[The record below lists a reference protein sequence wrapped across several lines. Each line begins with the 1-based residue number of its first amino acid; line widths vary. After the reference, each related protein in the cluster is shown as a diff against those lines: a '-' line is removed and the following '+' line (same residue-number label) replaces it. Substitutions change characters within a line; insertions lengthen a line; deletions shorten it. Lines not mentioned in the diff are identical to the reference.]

1 MKKRLLTSLV
11 ILVATGIFVA
21 SRYYTTYAFDAFVG
35 ILAILGCVEVTR
47 VLERKRM
54 FTNIVFV
61 GCFPAIMYI
70 AMTIGLI
77 NKRDWIHYILYFVV
91 IMVLLFV
98 VNFLYTFLCSGV
110 THKEKDKYGVYD
122 SDSTYALKKSMN
134 SAFVMI
140 YPALLFTCLFVINHF
155 FEFAFIHVEGLE
167 NTNLVVLFFV
177 VLLFSITMITDSMAL
192 VVGTTIKGTKLCPR
206 ISPNKTIS
214 GAIGGLIFGALGG
227 VLVYYLFSLN
237 ILVNE
242 AFVLI
247 NLTWWKVLIIS
258 IITSAV
264 GQIGDIVAS
273 MLKRSARVKDY
284 GTIFPGHGGVM
295 DRVDGLVF
303 NAVVILISMFVLI

>member
-1 MKKRLLTSLV
+1 
-11 ILVATGIFVA
+11 
-21 SRYYTTYAFDAFVG
+21 
-35 ILAILGCVEVTR
+35 
-47 VLERKRM
+47 
-54 FTNIVFV
+54 
-61 GCFPAIMYI
+61 
-70 AMTIGLI
+70 
-77 NKRDWIHYILYFVV
+77 
-91 IMVLLFV
+91 
-98 VNFLYTFLCSGV
+98 
-110 THKEKDKYGVYD
+110 
-122 SDSTYALKKSMN
+122 
-134 SAFVMI
+134 
-140 YPALLFTCLFVINHF
+140 
-155 FEFAFIHVEGLE
+155 
-167 NTNLVVLFFV
+167 
-177 VLLFSITMITDSMAL
+177 MITDSMAL